1 MNAVGK
7 PSFETDDHA
16 RVFRYVERH
25 GTAAPDDLD
34 AGVRIDSTGVTE
46 AVADLEREG
55 YLSEF
60 DGTLQLALGADADVT
75 HERDGHSV
83 TIGPGRQGNLSP
95 IIDVIRDVVTEVRYP
110 RAETFVG
117 QLERDGLLKRHNARR
132 TRMVFTASVAD
143 EPVGWFHL
151 GASALQRSRRMVE
164 GTLGVRDGFRNRG
177 IGTHLLQRGCEWA
190 AFVGFEKACQRLP
203 ATNDRAVSFLTTAGW
218 ETETVRRNTTDREE
232 DPVDEVKMAID
243 L

>member
-25 GTAAPDDLD
+25 GAAAPDDLA
-34 AGVRIDSTGVTE
+34 AGVRVDATSVTE
-46 AVADLEREG
+46 VVADLERDG

-75 HERDGHSV
+75 HRQDGYSF
-83 TIGPGRQGNLSP
+83 TIGPGRQGNLAP
-95 IIDVIRDVVTEVRYP
+95 IVDVIRAVVTEVRYP
-110 RAETFVG
+110 RAETLVG
-117 QLERDGLLKRHNARR
+117 HLERDGLLKRHDASR

-151 GASALQRSRRMVE
+151 GASTLQRSRRMVE

-177 IGTHLLQRGCEWA
+177 IGTRLLQRGCEWA
-190 AFVGFEKACQRLP
+190 AFVGFERACQRLP
-203 ATNDRAVSFLTTAGW
+203 ATNDRAVSFLGAAGW
-218 ETETVRRNTTDREE
+218 ETETVRRNTTDREG
-232 DPVDEVKMAID
+232 DPVDEVKMVID